1 MVVASGP
8 ARGKLALDVAVG
20 RADTPAMTTSDPAAL
35 FRAMLGEWERMANSV
50 GGEALRSDEWSRAMH
65 GAQNAGL
72 QAQAAWKEASTRA
85 LAAANMPSRTE
96 FEQLSARIG
105 GIEQSLARIE
115 AALAPNASAPV
126 RPRPPRTRKPPEPQ
140 G

>member
-1 MVVASGP
+1 
-8 ARGKLALDVAVG
+8 
-20 RADTPAMTTSDPAAL
+20 MTTNDPAAF
-35 FRAMLGEWERMANSV
+35 FRAMLGEWEKMANTV
-50 GGEALRSDEWSRAMH
+50 GGDALRSDEWSRAMH
-65 GAQNAGL
+65 GAQGATL

-105 GIEQSLARIE
+105 GIEASLARIE
-115 AALAPNASAPV
+115 AALAVPTSTPDK
-126 RPRPPRTRKPPEPQ
+126 PRPTRTRKPPEPQ